1 LVTGKHN
8 TKGVEVADTTEVN
21 LIDEPGMHEV
31 PEVDVEKDTR
41 KDEDVNKFEKEE
53 NASKDHE
60 VTYLLDIA
68 LLNID
73 E

>member
-8 TKGVEVADTTEVN
+8 TKAVEVADTPEVS
-21 LIDEPGMHEV
+21 LIDEPGRHEV
-31 PEVDVEKDTR
+31 PEIDVKKDTR
-41 KDEDVNKFEKEE
+41 KDEDASKFEKEE
-53 NASKDHE
+53 NANKDYE